1 MQAYTCDRRE
11 YKVSVS
17 TRGLSAYTANR
28 DYHFQYSQRRDWYT
42 PLSNLGYGQTPAGA
56 NKQTEKQDSY
66 LPAYSVRSYN
76 KHAQNEIEENTWM
89 EKKWTSSATV
99 TEAIQS
105 SQQSAVSWRS
115 HTSMSQIEVKAKTPP
130 RFILVKEKKKKQM
143 KKSAPKQRQV
153 QGALAFNANPIV

>member
-1 MQAYTCDRRE
+1 MN
-11 YKVSVS
+11 
-17 TRGLSAYTANR
+17 G
-28 DYHFQYSQRRDWYT
+28 
-42 PLSNLGYGQTPAGA
+42 
-56 NKQTEKQDSY
+56 
-66 LPAYSVRSYN
+66 
-76 KHAQNEIEENTWM
+76 
-89 EKKWTSSATV
+89 KKWTSSATV

>member
-76 KHAQNEIEENTWM
+76 KHAQNEIEENTWI
-89 EKKWTSSATV
+89 EKNGHRPQQLQRLYSLH
-99 TEAIQS
+99 S
-105 SQQSAVSWRS
+105 SQQSAGEA
-115 HTSMSQIEVKAKTPP
+115 TSLSKEVKAKTPP
-130 RFILVKEKKKKQM
+130 RFILVKKKKQM
-143 KKSAPKQRQV
+143 KKSAPKQRRV
-153 QGALAFNANPIV
+153 QGALAFNAYPIV

>member
-1 MQAYTCDRRE
+1 M
-11 YKVSVS
+11 
-17 TRGLSAYTANR
+17 G
-28 DYHFQYSQRRDWYT
+28 
-42 PLSNLGYGQTPAGA
+42 
-56 NKQTEKQDSY
+56 
-66 LPAYSVRSYN
+66 SVRSYN
-76 KHAQNEIEENTWM
+76 KHAQNERRKYM
-89 EKKWTSSATV
+89 DEKKWTSSATV